1 MFVDRLEV
9 SLAELS
15 RKYDEEKE
23 HSRKLREKS
32 PKSKREEQLKK
43 QE

>member
-15 RKYDEEKE
+15 RKYDEEEE
-23 HSRKLREKS
+23 HNRKLREKS
-32 PKSKREEQLKK
+32 SKSKREDQLKK
-43 QE
+43 EE